1 VSKGF
6 VETCFG
12 IMKNSIFLFLVIILF
27 VQCTSIKRHNEH
39 LNDLISVKDLKADI
53 DFTYNKLQK
62 SHPKLYWY
70 ISKEELSYKFD
81 SLKNSITKPLN
92 SFEFYKILSPVVT
105 AVKQGHISISPP
117 SKKRTKKEIESF
129 KKKGISPF
137 SQFDFEIFNDKLYVI
152 KNKSY
157 DKSIKIGTEVKAIN
171 NENISDLFN
180 EYKKEFSSDGCNKT
194 FINKRLPQYFPGA
207 YTIKNGFQD
216 SLKYDFNFNDDQR
229 IVSIIRKVVDTT
241 KPKKEIK
248 KKLTAFDK
256 AKKEAEDRDKSTYGY
271 NSDTKTNNRNLKF
284 IEKDSSIAI
293 IKIRSFSNGN
303 YSRFYEESFSKID
316 YYKSKTLIVD
326 LRDNGG
332 GRLAE
337 VADLYSYLSDSTFV
351 FLEKSEVA
359 SKTSMF
365 KSNPLTGLP
374 FLLKFAI
381 PFYYPYIFF
390 AVHKNN
396 DGHYYYA
403 TETKPHK
410 IKKDAFKGKI
420 YVLIN
425 GGSFSASSIISS
437 NLKGSNRAVFVGEET
452 GGAYNGTVA
461 GRMAVIKLPKSAISI
476 KMGLLLVVP
485 FHKTSIDGHGIYPD
499 KEIVPTLEDRI
510 KGIDP
515 EMNWIINDITTNKSE
530 VTN

>member
-1 VSKGF
+1 
-6 VETCFG
+6 
-12 IMKNSIFLFLVIILF
+12 MKNSIFLLLVLTLF

-39 LNDLISVKDLKADI
+39 LNDLISVQNLKADV
-53 DFTYNKLQK
+53 DFTYDKLQK

-92 SFEFYKILSPVVT
+92 SFEFYKKLSPVIT
-105 AVKQGHISISPP
+105 AIKQGHISISPP

-129 KKKGISPF
+129 TKKGISPF

-180 EYKKEFSSDGCNKT
+180 EYKKEFSSDGYNKT
-194 FINKRLPQYFPGA
+194 FINRRLPQYFQGA
-207 YTIKNGFQD
+207 YTLKNGFQD
-216 SLKYDFNFNDDQR
+216 SLKYNLNFNDVQR

-256 AKKEAEDRDKSTYGY
+256 AKKKTDDRDKSTYGY

-284 IEKDSSIAI
+284 IEKDSGIAV

-303 YSRFYEESFSKID
+303 YRRFYEESFGKID
-316 YYKSKTLIVD
+316 YYKSKTLIID
-326 LRDNGG
+326 FRDNGG

-365 KSNPLTGLP
+365 KSNPLIGLP

-390 AVHKNN
+390 AVHKN
-396 DGHYYYA
+396 DGGYYYA

-452 GGAYNGTVA
+452 GGSYNGTVA
-461 GRMAVIKLPKSAISI
+461 GRMSVIKLPKSAISI
-476 KMGLLLVVP
+476 KIGLMLVVP
-485 FHKTSIDGHGIYPD
+485 LHKTSINGHGIYPD
-499 KEIVPTLEDRI
+499 KKIIPTLEDRI
-510 KGIDP
+510 NEIDP
-515 EMNWIINDITTNKSE
+515 ELNWILNDITTNKSG